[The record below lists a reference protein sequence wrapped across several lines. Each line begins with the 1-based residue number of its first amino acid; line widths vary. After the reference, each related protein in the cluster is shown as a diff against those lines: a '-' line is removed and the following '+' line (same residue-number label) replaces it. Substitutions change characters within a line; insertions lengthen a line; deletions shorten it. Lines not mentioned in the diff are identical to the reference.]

1 MKRSTSVALVLLF
14 SFSTISCDKLKNK
27 WKLRTYEVGDKVDS
41 LNGVYVYYNSRV
53 GNVSGRNL
61 ASDGYNLGLKY
72 QCVEFVKR
80 YYYEHYNH
88 KMPDSYGHAKDF
100 FSPGLA
106 DGALSSRRNLYQYT
120 NPSKSKPKV
129 GDLLVYAPTAF
140 NKYGYVAIV
149 SKVGEKKVEIIQQN
163 PGSHAPSRVNFALK
177 HSSGKW
183 RIDKVNIVGWLRK

>member
-1 MKRSTSVALVLLF
+1 MKRSISVALVLLF
-14 SFSTISCDKLKNK
+14 SFNTISCDKLKNK

-41 LNGVYVYYNSRV
+41 LNDVYVYYNSRV

-140 NKYGYVAIV
+140 NKYGHVAIV

-163 PGSHAPSRVNFALK
+163 PGSRAPSRVNFELK
-177 HSSGKW
+177 HSGGKW
-183 RIDKVNIVGWLRK
+183 KIDKANIVGWLRK